1 MYDKTRYLWITKDEA
16 WDEVVRI
23 FANNP
28 VFQGSC
34 SGDDY
39 NAWVLNMLISTK
51 KKNDR
56 TQKITNIVTNISI
69 ALNAILIAVL
79 ISCAATIF

>member
-39 NAWVLNMLISTK
+39 NAWVLNMLIAKK

-56 TQKITNIVTNISI
+56 IQTITTIVTNISI
-69 ALNAILIAVL
+69 ILNVILIEVL
-79 ISCAATIF
+79 ISCVAIIF